1 MLVARKDLPPALTP
15 LLIGAAAKVHAG
27 GDLIATPG
35 EFPSASCTDLPLSHE
50 AEDYYKSGPPLL
62 QRVLPFWL
70 ASPADRFK
78 VMIIPL
84 IVVLAPLFRAAPF
97 LVRWRVRRKVYLW
110 YAHLRAIDKKMTTGM
125 TPEEIQEYLTKLR
138 GAERVLLATVDVPL
152 SFMEEFY
159 NLQSHIRLIEAK
171 LEKALEEAKEVGGKE
186 ERQ

>member
-1 MLVARKDLPPALTP
+1 
-15 LLIGAAAKVHAG
+15 
-27 GDLIATPG
+27 
-35 EFPSASCTDLPLSHE
+35 
-50 AEDYYKSGPPLL
+50 
-62 QRVLPFWL
+62 
-70 ASPADRFK
+70 
-78 VMIIPL
+78 
-84 IVVLAPLFRAAPF
+84 
-97 LVRWRVRRKVYLW
+97 
-110 YAHLRAIDKKMTTGM
+110 MTTGM